1 MKTFAKLAKLKAG
14 DTVGIVSPSFA
25 APGMWPHMY
34 ELGLKRVR
42 EVFGLNP
49 IDYPAT
55 AKLGATA
62 EERTADL
69 ITAFTD
75 PNVKAVIASLGG
87 DDQVTYIKNLP
98 TEPFIQNPKPY
109 FGYSDNTHFM
119 NFLWLNGIPSYYG
132 GSIFTQFAMQNKMD
146 QFTVNYLQKALF
158 EESAEVELGV
168 SPVFNDVGLQWND
181 PETINQTREYEPN
194 EEGWVW
200 DVAGDK
206 QVEAQLEAR
215 GITWGGCLESID
227 EILRHGV
234 AIPSLEDFDNVILF
248 LETSEEIPDARY
260 VRRVLRAL
268 GERGI
273 LERVKG
279 VFVGRP
285 KAWHFGREQTS
296 EQKKLH
302 RAEQR
307 EVFVKVIRDYNKTIP
322 IIQNMDFGHTDP
334 QICLPY
340 GGEARIDVGNK
351 KVFVRF

>member
-1 MKTFAKLAKLKAG
+1 MKPFAKLSKLKAG

-55 AKLGATA
+55 AKLGASSQ
-62 EERTADL
+62 ERTADL
-69 ITAFTD
+69 VAAFTD
-75 PNVKAVIASLGG
+75 PQVKAVIASLGG
-87 DDQVTYIKNLP
+87 DDQVTYVKNISP
-98 TEPFIQNPKPY
+98 EPFVQNPKPY

-132 GSIFTQFAMQNKMD
+132 GSIFTQYAMQNKMD
-146 QFTVNYLQKALF
+146 EFTVKYLKLALF
-158 EESAEVELGV
+158 EESQEVELTF

-181 PETINQTREYEPN
+181 PETINMTREYEPN
-194 EEGWVW
+194 EGWYW
-200 DVAGDK
+200 DGAAG
-206 QVEAQLEAR
+206 EAK

-234 AIPSLEDFDNVILF
+234 ATPALEDFDNIILF
-248 LETSEEIPDARY
+248 LETSEEMPDARY

-268 GERGI
+268 GERGV
-273 LERVKG
+273 LARVQG
-279 VFVGRP
+279 VLVGRP
-285 KAWHFGREQTS
+285 KAWHFGREKTPEEKQV
-296 EQKKLH
+296 H

-307 EVFVKVIRDYNKTIP
+307 ETFVKVIRDYNKTVP
-322 IIQNMDFGHTDP
+322 IVQNMDFGHTDP

-340 GGEARIDVGNK
+340 GGEARIDCTNK
-351 KVFVRF
+351 KVFVKF

>member
-1 MKTFAKLAKLKAG
+1 MKPFAKLQKLKVG

-55 AKLGATA
+55 AKLGASG

-69 ITAFTD
+69 VAAFTD
-75 PNVKAVIASLGG
+75 PNIKAVIASLGG
-87 DDQVTYIKNLP
+87 DDQITYIKNLP
-98 TEPFIQNPKPY
+98 TEPFTQNPKPY

-132 GSIFTQFAMQNKMD
+132 GSIFTQYAMQNKMD
-146 QFTVNYLQKALF
+146 DFTVEYLRKALF
-158 EESAEVELGV
+158 EESQEVELTV
-168 SPVFNDVGLQWND
+168 SETFNDVGLQWND
-181 PETINQTREYEPN
+181 PQTINQAREYEPN
-194 EEGWVW
+194 EGWYW
-200 DVAGDK
+200 DVVENGDA
-206 QVEAQLEAR
+206 EAN

-234 AIPSLEDFDNVILF
+234 ALPSLEDFNEVILF
-248 LETSEEIPDARY
+248 LETSEEMPDSNY

-273 LERVKG
+273 LGRVNG
-279 VFVGRP
+279 VLVGRP
-285 KAWHFGREQTS
+285 KAWHFGKEKTREA
-296 EQKKLH
+296 KKEH
-302 RAEQR
+302 REEQR
-307 EVFVKVIRDYNKTIP
+307 AVFLKEVRKYNP
-322 IIQNMDFGHTDP
+322 IVPIVQNMDFGHTDP

-340 GGEARIDVGNK
+340 GGEAHIDAQNK

>member
-55 AKLGATA
+55 AKLGASA

-69 ITAFTD
+69 VSAFTD

-87 DDQVTYIKNLP
+87 NDQVTYIKNLP
-98 TEPFIQNPKPY
+98 TEPFTQNPKPY

-146 QFTVNYLQKALF
+146 EFTVEYLKKALF
-158 EESAEVELGV
+158 EESAEVELT
-168 SPVFNDVGLQWND
+168 SSSEFNDVALQWND
-181 PETINQTREYEPN
+181 PETMTISREYEPN
-194 EEGWVW
+194 DGWYW
-200 DVAGDK
+200 DVAESG
-206 QVEAQLEAR
+206 APAEAR

-227 EILRHGV
+227 EIMRHGV
-234 AIPSLEDFDNVILF
+234 ALPSLEEFENIILF
-248 LETSEEIPDARY
+248 LETSEEMPDSSY
-260 VRRVLRAL
+260 VSRVLRAL

-273 LERVKG
+273 LERVRG
-279 VFVGRP
+279 VLVGRP
-285 KAWHFGREQTS
+285 KGWHFGKERTPEQRK
-296 EQKKLH
+296 QH
-302 RAEQR
+302 RLEQR
-307 EVFVKVIRDYNKTIP
+307 EVFTKVVRNYNPTVP
-322 IIQNMDFGHTDP
+322 MVMNMDFGHTDP

-340 GGEARIDVGNK
+340 GGEARIDSQNK